1 LKSTQDLTRFL
12 ELNQNSLST
21 NIIVRLNESI
31 NSGSLH
37 LRSLNIN
44 SDDLNL
50 LMEFLKMKSSLLAV
64 ASFSLS
70 YNTELGD
77 FGIEK
82 VMRNLPKTIRELGIV
97 NCGITDIGAQIILDE
112 LINHPD
118 LSLICM
124 EQNELTD
131 SMRITVNNRHVTIIA

>member
-21 NIIVRLNESI
+21 NIIVRLKESI

-44 SDDLNL
+44 SDDLDL
-50 LMEFLKMKSSLLAV
+50 IMEFLKMKSSLLAV

-112 LINHPD
+112 LINH
-118 LSLICM
+118 C
-124 EQNELTD
+124 
-131 SMRITVNNRHVTIIA
+131 

>member
-44 SDDLNL
+44 SDDLDL
-50 LMEFLKMKSSLLAV
+50 IMEFLKMKSSLLAV

-124 EQNELTD
+124 EQNELTY
-131 SMRITVNNRHVTIIA
+131 SMRITVNNRHVTIIV